1 VGGVGQFLNQLKG
14 VVFTMLFAGTATF
27 VILKLV
33 NALVGLRMSEE
44 DETLGLDLSQHGEI
58 A

>member
-1 VGGVGQFLNQLKG
+1 MGGVGQFLNQLKG

>member
-1 VGGVGQFLNQLKG
+1 MGGVGQFLNQFKG

-44 DETLGLDLSQHGEI
+44 DETLGLDISQHGES

>member
-1 VGGVGQFLNQLKG
+1 MGGVGQFLNQFKG

>member
-1 VGGVGQFLNQLKG
+1 VGGVGQFLNQFKA